1 MAIPPPPEGFT
12 RYLVKSTFGA
22 GRDFRVLDLEEQE
35 VFLVDGKI
43 AARPKAD
50 ILDPSGTALY
60 HVTGQLLG
68 IPKRMTITDA
78 DGSEVA
84 SLKAKMF
91 SPITSRMT
99 MTMADGTTWEL
110 EGNFIEKEYTI
121 TAGGEPVVQITQK
134 WVTIRD
140 TYTLDIATGVDPGLA
155 LAVLWSVDR
164 WVERD

>member
-12 RYLVKSTFGA
+12 RYLVKSKLGV
-22 GRDFRVLDLEEQE
+22 GRDFRVLDLDEHE
-35 VFLVDGKI
+35 VFVVDGKLGL
-43 AARPKAD
+43 RPKAD
-50 ILDPSGTALY
+50 VLDASGTALY

-78 DGSEVA
+78 GGSDVA

-91 SPITSRMT
+91 SPIKSRMT
-99 MTMADGTTWEL
+99 MTMADARTWEL

-121 TAGGEPVVQITQK
+121 TAGGERVVQITQK

-140 TYTLDIATGVDPGLA
+140 TYTLDISEGVDPGLA